1 MDNCLPRQPYHH
13 LGAAIFTGLHYFI
26 GAIITSLPEM
36 NVAVEGYS
44 KITRADL
51 NTALSAASVS
61 NMTNLAIAIIG
72 ILTIL
77 ILKYTGIN
85 LGL

>member
-1 MDNCLPRQPYHH
+1 
-13 LGAAIFTGLHYFI
+13 
-26 GAIITSLPEM
+26 M

-44 KITRADL
+44 KATRADL

-61 NMTNLAIAIIG
+61 NMTNLAIAVLG
-72 ILTIL
+72 ILMIIVL
-77 ILKYTGIN
+77 RAVGVE

>member
-1 MDNCLPRQPYHH
+1 
-13 LGAAIFTGLHYFI
+13 
-26 GAIITSLPEM
+26 M
-36 NVAVEGYS
+36 NVAVKGYS

-51 NTALSAASVS
+51 NTALSAASIS

-77 ILKYTGIN
+77 ILKYAGVN